1 MSAAFFLIVLYTSGS
16 GHAMVSVP
24 MSTEEGCQQAAT
36 KAKADLEGT
45 LTTVR
50 TSCVRARP

>member
-1 MSAAFFLIVLYTSGS
+1 MTTAFFLIVLYAGAN
-16 GHAMVSVP
+16 GYAMTSVP
-24 MSTEEGCQQAAT
+24 MGSSDECQQAAT

-50 TSCVRARP
+50 TSCVRANP

>member
-1 MSAAFFLIVLYTSGS
+1 MTAAFFLIVLYTSGS
-16 GHAMVSVP
+16 GHAMASVP
-24 MSTEEGCQQAAT
+24 MATAEGCKQAAT

-45 LTTVR
+45 LTIVR

>member
-1 MSAAFFLIVLYTSGS
+1 MTAAFFLIVLYTSGS
-16 GHAMVSVP
+16 GHAMASVP
-24 MSTEEGCQQAAT
+24 MATAEECKQAAT

-45 LTTVR
+45 LTKVR